1 MVGEGLLFYGSGST
15 LLRTG
20 GDGTGGQVLK
30 TPTQAGLYGHV
41 AVGDDLLFYGSNGT
55 LLRFGDFL
63 ARAVTDQHAEVERDV
78 VGKFAGDADPADG
91 DLEFFRVMLAGL
103 QAHRASLENFNRR
116 KVETITAVAATVGGQ
131 AIPVAQRRA
140 EAARDLARFY
150 AFPYSL
156 VWDRERDDFAEF
168 LADCRG
174 GHRAASNSAED
185 ADEQAAPDPYSESL
199 TKACLEIWNA
209 RQAALAQTWW
219 QSIAAQLPP
228 GILLLF
234 LLATLGGLYRYNLR
248 LAGFHHS
255 RADALEL
262 LAEAGAYDAE
272 TLTQVADALA
282 ADKVEFGK
290 GNTPSDQAVEIAR
303 SIVAR
308 Q

>member
-20 GDGTGGQVLK
+20 GDGTGGQVLE

-91 DLEFFRVMLAGL
+91 DLEFFR
-103 QAHRASLENFNRR
+103 

-140 EAARDLARFY
+140 EAVRDLARFY

-185 ADEQAAPDPYSESL
+185 ADEQAAPNPYSESL
-199 TKACLEIWNA
+199 TKACLEGWNA

-234 LLATLGGLYRYNLR
+234 LLATLGGLYSYNLR
-248 LAGFHHS
+248 LAGFHHI